1 MNAADVPHIS
11 SETLEDFV
19 LEKLPPDERASV
31 ERHVA
36 TCASCRTTLE
46 EERQLAAGIRSS
58 GRAALKS
65 RLAESLVTSGQETVP
80 WGKILSAAAVLMLIT
95 GIGLVYRWLTPVE
108 QFPQVVESIIHT
120 QADKAAGPPPPATEP
135 QPSPRL
141 KEKRDAGKG
150 SEPGTSPARALT
162 EQTASGTD
170 QTPSGTGQSASRT
183 KQTAS
188 RTEQKASR
196 SEQTASDVEGM
207 RLKDALSEEKV
218 TAGAETPEVAFA
230 PTVHRSIWQTGQLT
244 ENPEPDQDYLWLKS
258 DQQPAPHAAGA
269 QMQKRQDLAGAVH
282 MLPRTIVRVSPLL
295 ELPLSGTA
303 GRTRAGTYEIP
314 THITQSPDSVV
325 FTLYTDLP
333 LEGQAL
339 RDAQLRQVTPDSVVL
354 TIGGRS
360 ISYRLSLPASR

>member
-1 MNAADVPHIS
+1 LNAADVPHIS

-108 QFPQVVESIIHT
+108 QFPQVVESITHT
-120 QADKAAGPPPPATEP
+120 QADKAPGAPPPATEP
-135 QPSPRL
+135 QPSRRL
-141 KEKRDAGKG
+141 QEKI
-150 SEPGTSPARALT
+150 SPVPALT
-162 EQTASGTD
+162 E
-170 QTPSGTGQSASRT
+170 
-183 KQTAS
+183 QTAS

>member
-1 MNAADVPHIS
+1 LNAADVPHIS

-108 QFPQVVESIIHT
+108 QFPQVVESITHT
-120 QADKAAGPPPPATEP
+120 QADKAPGAPPPATEP
-135 QPSPRL
+135 QPSRRL
-141 KEKRDAGKG
+141 QEKI
-150 SEPGTSPARALT
+150 SPVPALT

>member
-108 QFPQVVESIIHT
+108 QFPQVVESITHT
-120 QADKAAGPPPPATEP
+120 QADKAPGAPPPATEP
-135 QPSPRL
+135 QPSRRL
-141 KEKRDAGKG
+141 QEKI
-150 SEPGTSPARALT
+150 SPVPALT
-162 EQTASGTD
+162 E
-170 QTPSGTGQSASRT
+170 
-183 KQTAS
+183 QTAS